1 MPKIPIFAKEYYKY
15 IMKVVIITGMSGAGR
30 SRAADWFEDQGYYC
44 VDNMPPALI
53 DSFLE
58 MTSAGAGNIDKVVF
72 VADLRSRSFF
82 DQLSHVIDDLRKR
95 KGIELTVLYMEAA
108 PKEIV
113 RRYNEVR
120 RNHPVSGAEASLD
133 VIEQESIRLREIRG
147 KADLILDTTNLKV
160 AELNSELDKLIFGG
174 SGSTNFAINISSF
187 GFKYGIPEEAD
198 IMFDVRFVPNP
209 YWVPSLRKL
218 TGNNKR
224 VVEFIFRNEIAE
236 RFVDSTHALLKSIV
250 PGYINE
256 GKYHLNIAFGCTGG
270 HHRSVAIANAMAEKF
285 RKDGMRVRVNHRDL
299 DLQNKKR

>member
-1 MPKIPIFAKEYYKY
+1 
-15 IMKVVIITGMSGAGR
+15 MKVVIITGMSGAGR

-58 MTSAGAGNIDKVVF
+58 MTSAGTGKIDKVVF

-82 DQLSHVIDDLRKR
+82 DQLSKVIDDLRNR
-95 KGIELTVLYMEAA
+95 KGIDLTVLYMEAA

-120 RNHPVSGAEASLD
+120 RNHPVSGAEASLE
-133 VIEQESIRLREIRG
+133 VIEQESLRLKEIRE

-187 GFKYGIPEEAD
+187 GFKYGIPGEAD

-224 VVEFIFRNEIAE
+224 VVEYIFRNEIAG
-236 RFVDSTHALLKSIV
+236 RFVDSTHDLLQSIV

-285 RKDGMRVRVNHRDL
+285 KEDGMRVRVHHRDL
-299 DLQNKKR
+299 DLQNKTR

>member
-1 MPKIPIFAKEYYKY
+1 
-15 IMKVVIITGMSGAGR
+15 MSGAGR

-58 MTSAGAGNIDKVVF
+58 MASVDTNRIDKVAF
-72 VADLRSRSFF
+72 VTDLRSGSFF
-82 DQLSHVIDDLRKR
+82 DRLSQEIDELRNR
-95 KGIELTVLYMEAA
+95 PGIELTVLYMEAA

-120 RNHPVSGAEASLD
+120 RNHPLSGAEASID
-133 VIEQESIRLREIRG
+133 VIEEEKRKLEDIRK

-160 AELNSELDKLIFGG
+160 AELNSELDNMIFGG
-174 SGSTNFAINISSF
+174 SGSSNFAINISSF
-187 GFKYGIPEEAD
+187 GFKYGIPDEAD
-198 IMFDVRFVPNP
+198 VMFDVRFIPNP
-209 YWVPSLRKL
+209 YWVPSLRRL

-224 VVEFIFRNEIAE
+224 VVQYVFRNEIANQ
-236 RFVDSTHALLKSIV
+236 FVDSVHILLRAMV
-250 PGYINE
+250 PGFINE

-270 HHRSVAIANAMAEKF
+270 HHRSVAIANAVAEKF
-285 RKDGMRVRVNHRDL
+285 KADGMRVRVNHRDL

>member
-1 MPKIPIFAKEYYKY
+1 
-15 IMKVVIITGMSGAGR
+15 
-30 SRAADWFEDQGYYC
+30 
-44 VDNMPPALI
+44 MPPALI

-58 MTSAGAGNIDKVVF
+58 MTSAGTGKIDKVVF
-72 VADLRSRSFF
+72 VADLRSGSFF
-82 DQLSHVIDDLRKR
+82 DQLSKVIDDLRNR
-95 KGIELTVLYMEAA
+95 KGIDLTVLYMEAA

-120 RNHPVSGAEASLD
+120 RNHPVSGAEASLE
-133 VIEQESIRLREIRG
+133 VIEQESLRLKEIRE

-187 GFKYGIPEEAD
+187 GFKYGIPGEAD

-224 VVEFIFRNEIAE
+224 VVEYIFRNEIAG
-236 RFVDSTHALLKSIV
+236 RFVDSTHDLLQSIV

-285 RKDGMRVRVNHRDL
+285 KEDGMRVRVHHRDL

>member
-1 MPKIPIFAKEYYKY
+1 
-15 IMKVVIITGMSGAGR
+15 MKVVIITGMSGAGR

-58 MTSAGAGNIDKVVF
+58 MTSAGTGNIDKVVF

-82 DQLSHVIDDLRKR
+82 DQLSNTIDDLRAR
-95 KGIELTVLYMEAA
+95 KGIQLTVLFMEAD

-120 RNHPVSGAEASLD
+120 RNHPVSGAEASLA
-133 VIEQESIRLREIRG
+133 VIEQEGIRLKEIRD

-160 AELNSELDKLIFGG
+160 AELNSELDKLVFGG
-174 SGSTNFAINISSF
+174 SGSSNFAVNISSF
-187 GFKYGIPEEAD
+187 GFKYGIPAEAD

-218 TGNNKR
+218 TGNNKK
-224 VVEFIFRNEIAE
+224 VIEYIFRNELAG
-236 RFVDSTHALLKSIV
+236 RFVDSTHILLRSII

-256 GKYHLNIAFGCTGG
+256 GKYHINIAFGCTGG
-270 HHRSVAIANAMAEKF
+270 HHRSVAIANAMAERF
-285 RKDGMRVRVNHRDL
+285 RRDGMRVRVNHRDL

>member
-1 MPKIPIFAKEYYKY
+1 
-15 IMKVVIITGMSGAGR
+15 MKVVIITGMSGAGR

-58 MTSAGAGNIDKVVF
+58 MTSAGTGKIDKVVF
-72 VADLRSRSFF
+72 VADLRSGSFF
-82 DQLSHVIDDLRKR
+82 DQLSKVIDDLRNR
-95 KGIELTVLYMEAA
+95 KGIDLTVLYMEAA

-120 RNHPVSGAEASLD
+120 RNHPVSGAEASLE
-133 VIEQESIRLREIRG
+133 VIEQESLRLKEIRE

-187 GFKYGIPEEAD
+187 GFKYGIPGEAD

-224 VVEFIFRNEIAE
+224 VVEYIFRNEIAG
-236 RFVDSTHALLKSIV
+236 RFVDSTHDLLQSIV

-285 RKDGMRVRVNHRDL
+285 KEDGMRVRVHHRDL

>member
-1 MPKIPIFAKEYYKY
+1 
-15 IMKVVIITGMSGAGR
+15 MKVVIITGMSGAGR

-58 MTSAGAGNIDKVVF
+58 MTSAGTGKIDKVVF

-82 DQLSHVIDDLRKR
+82 DQLSKVIDDLRNR
-95 KGIELTVLYMEAA
+95 KGIDLTVLYMEAA

-120 RNHPVSGAEASLD
+120 RNHPVSGAEASLE
-133 VIEQESIRLREIRG
+133 VIEQESLRLKEIRE

-174 SGSTNFAINISSF
+174 SGSTNFALNISSF
-187 GFKYGIPEEAD
+187 GFKYGIPGEAD

-224 VVEFIFRNEIAE
+224 VVEYIFRNEIAG
-236 RFVDSTHALLKSIV
+236 RFVDSTHDLLQSIV

-285 RKDGMRVRVNHRDL
+285 KEDGMRVRVHHRDL
-299 DLQNKKR
+299 DLQNKTR

>member
-1 MPKIPIFAKEYYKY
+1 
-15 IMKVVIITGMSGAGR
+15 MKVVIITGMSGAGR

-58 MTSAGAGNIDKVVF
+58 MTSAGTGKIDKVVF
-72 VADLRSRSFF
+72 VADLRSRRFF
-82 DQLSHVIDDLRKR
+82 DQLSKVIDDLRNR
-95 KGIELTVLYMEAA
+95 KGIDLTVLYMEAA

-120 RNHPVSGAEASLD
+120 RNHPVSGAEASLE
-133 VIEQESIRLREIRG
+133 VIEQESLRLKEIRE

-187 GFKYGIPEEAD
+187 GFKYGIPGEAD

-224 VVEFIFRNEIAE
+224 VVEYIFRNEIAG
-236 RFVDSTHALLKSIV
+236 RFVDSTHDLLQSIV

-285 RKDGMRVRVNHRDL
+285 KQDGMRVRVHHRDL
-299 DLQNKKR
+299 DLQNKKS